1 MPVAAWQW
9 LVAGTVAVAAHG
21 AIGLALLSP
30 PAGGGGSAGKSVSV
44 GLVLEA
50 GDTAVEA
57 TRAQPVTAAEA
68 AAEPAKVA
76 APRPLQSHRFEV
88 QRAPRPA
95 RILPSQQPSPS
106 DLAAAAATRSEAAAA
121 VAKERAAP
129 STAPELPPLPSP
141 RPEAAPDSGAPEDGT
156 QTADAAGGAAAQAQA
171 EAEASAP
178 GFGDIGRAEAAHE
191 ARAAYVAQLQA
202 WLQRHKRYPQRAI
215 ARRQQGTATLYFV
228 VDRTGRL
235 LDYRLEQ
242 SSGHRLLDREA
253 LEMIERAAPL
263 PRMPAGLSGSD
274 LAVVLPVRFA
284 LR

>member
-44 GLVLEA
+44 GLVLGA
-50 GDTAVEA
+50 GDPAVEA
-57 TRAQPVTAAEA
+57 VRAPVVTATEA
-68 AAEPAKVA
+68 AVEPTKVTT
-76 APRPLQSHRFEV
+76 APRPLQSRRVEA

-95 RILPSQQPSPS
+95 PIAPSQQPSPS
-106 DLAAAAATRSEAAAA
+106 DLAAATSTRTEAASA
-121 VAKERAAP
+121 VAKARAAP
-129 STAPELPPLPSP
+129 PAAPELPPLPAP
-141 RPEAAPDSGAPEDGT
+141 RPEAAPDSGGPGDGM
-156 QTADAAGGAAAQAQA
+156 QTADAAGDTATQAQP
-171 EAEASAP
+171 EASAP
-178 GFGDIGRAEAAHE
+178 GVGNIGRAEVAHE

-202 WLQRHKRYPQRAI
+202 WLQRHKRYPQHAI